1 MSDAAAMT
9 PVHPVPFVWRP
20 AIAADVFTL
29 AAMYRD
35 CALRL
40 GPLVYTP
47 EQARA
52 WASFAED
59 AAGFRDYVL
68 RADTWIAERG
78 GDSRPLGFCGA
89 SRDGAAREIHSL
101 YVTPMMTRRGIGGA
115 MLRRTLERAGHEGA
129 TRFAAWVTP
138 FSKPVFLAAGF
149 TLAQT
154 VQAPFAGVMFE
165 RYRVERG

>member
-1 MSDAAAMT
+1 M
-9 PVHPVPFVWRP
+9 VQVPFVWRP
-20 AIAADVFTL
+20 AVPADVAVL
-29 AAMYRD
+29 AAIYRD

-59 AAGFRDYVL
+59 GPGFRDYVL
-68 RADTWIAERG
+68 HADTWIAERG
-78 GDSRPLGFCGA
+78 GDARALGFCGA
-89 SRDGAAREIHSL
+89 SRGGDLREIHSL
-101 YVTPMMTRRGIGGA
+101 YVTPPMTRRGIGAA
-115 MLRRTLERAGHEGA
+115 MLHRTLQRAGHEGA